1 MNIERTIEI
10 SAPPERIW
18 AIMSDVARWP
28 EWTPSVTSVE
38 MLDDGPFRI
47 GMRARIKQ
55 PRLPTAVWTV
65 TAVDPGRRF
74 TWQNIAPGLT
84 SVGDHRIEVR
94 GTSSVSRVTLT
105 LTWRGWMAP
114 VIRLLFGRLSR
125 RYVQMEAESLKRR
138 SEAASR

>member
-18 AIMSDVARWP
+18 AVMSDVARWP

-38 MLDDGPFRI
+38 MLDGGPFRV
-47 GMRARIKQ
+47 GTRARVKQ
-55 PRLPTAVWTV
+55 PRLPAAVWTV

-74 TWQNIAPGLT
+74 TWESVVPGLT

-94 GTSSVSRVTLT
+94 GTSSMTRVTLT
-105 LTWRGWMAP
+105 LTWRGWMTP
-114 VIRLLFGRLSR
+114 MIWLLFGRLSR
-125 RYVQMEAESLKRR
+125 RYVQMEADSLKRR
-138 SEAASR
+138 SEAAPR

>member
-18 AIMSDVARWP
+18 AVMSDIARWP

-38 MLDDGPFRI
+38 LLDDGQFRI
-47 GMRARIKQ
+47 GMRARVKQ
-55 PRLPTAVWTV
+55 PRLPAAVWTV

-74 TWQNIAPGLT
+74 TWESVAPGLT
-84 SVGDHRIEVR
+84 SIGDHRIEVR
-94 GTSSVSRVTLT
+94 GTSSVTRVTLT
-105 LTWRGWMAP
+105 LTWRGWMTP
-114 VIRLLFGRLSR
+114 LIRLFFGRLSR

-138 SEAASR
+138 SEAAPR

>member
-18 AIMSDVARWP
+18 TIMSDVARWP

-38 MLDDGPFRI
+38 VLDDGPFRVS
-47 GMRARIKQ
+47 MRARVKQ
-55 PRLPTAVWTV
+55 PRFPAAVWTV
-65 TAVDPGRRF
+65 TVIDPGRRF
-74 TWQNIAPGLT
+74 TWESVVPGLT
-84 SVGDHRIEVR
+84 SIGDHRIEVR
-94 GTSSVSRVTLT
+94 GTSSVTRVTLT
-105 LTWRGWMAP
+105 LTWRGWMTP
-114 VIRLLFGRLSR
+114 LIRLVFGRLSR